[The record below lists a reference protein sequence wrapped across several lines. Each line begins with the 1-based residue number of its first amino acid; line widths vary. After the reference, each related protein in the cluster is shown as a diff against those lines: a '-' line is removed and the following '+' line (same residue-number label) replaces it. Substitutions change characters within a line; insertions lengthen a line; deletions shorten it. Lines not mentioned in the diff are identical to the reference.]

1 MANFLE
7 DFIGTVADNVTP
19 DPNTGF
25 ATFMDNI
32 WPDEN
37 NYVGQ
42 AIASPLL
49 LPSYLLRGGVSAVTF
64 IDDVLSRPASFAL
77 QASTYSNPLYRDG
90 VSIDDFRQM
99 WNASAYLSP
108 GRAAMTNLFSP
119 GNQFGTVVNMA
130 FGNEGNWNNLSY
142 SPGSTYNPYLMG
154 EQATEAA
161 WDNSTL
167 GTIGSGATDIA
178 WQFAAGKGIG
188 AAASVVKRAAGLAT
202 SINGM
207 RDLQKLNNTL
217 TDHVRYVQTEGTE
230 GKFSE
235 LGTGIIDIANTKD
248 YWKIYSS
255 SWLTRMTSAGSRNR
269 MGLSRLLSEVD
280 DPYLVKDILLAD
292 RGDYAAIGRLMQ
304 QAPNHVWTMTDM
316 SASMRAKFIEGGQY
330 YPTPEEAG
338 LIRQVFDSE
347 LARDD
352 FYSAVKGLFLN
363 TGEDGLISN
372 VARGAD
378 FIPMQG
384 VAGRAQ
390 KWLYNAEMA
399 TRIGEGGRYVDMPLG
414 VLGSGK
420 PVTTLL
426 QWVGGRRPLNRVSL
440 SGLRPD
446 EVADEMLYYS
456 SSSRALRG
464 NPFLEMPV
472 IRPDGSQGLETI
484 TMAQWRNQ
492 AIGRLGDAKLRGGD
506 TAVAEE
512 VRKLEN
518 ELVAAIANR
527 YRIDPETRDA
537 IISGLQEAR
546 DKSQRSVVRDGFFYD
561 ETRDLVVVDPKTR
574 RQLADELVLLPLDE
588 LDAALRVESTTTF
601 ARRGRA
607 VAGAIDTVEPALDFV
622 LRFWRTNMLFKPGY
636 TPKNSL
642 LEPAISSLL
651 AHGTI
656 LSPDGVMEAISNFT
670 INRGRQIRQAGYAVS
685 DRLGISG
692 LRRQSNEILELHRQR
707 EFLRHELEHENLFID
722 SLDSAGVSPA
732 TAAAYRTTAYESR
745 KALDRQLA
753 DIESVLDE
761 LDPGFRAVREVPTL
775 TELSRRLDDID
786 AAISGDPRWA
796 AGLQTQIDDIYT
808 TAQGRSVSTLDE
820 IDSQL
825 SSLRTRR
832 DELKKEWDIQRQAYE
847 TDDVL
852 TATRGQATAEQRL
865 AGIEDELSG
874 LRTERTQLRERLASL
889 DPESRDFDIVN
900 GQIASVQRRIRVLA
914 RRRASGKV
922 RKEYES
928 ETRLGGGPAD
938 MTRPKTT
945 AKGRDYRG
953 TALRRQMESLQRQID
968 GLELKR
974 SRYVED
980 STGYVP
986 AVLTSAEKA
995 QIRSLQRQ
1003 RAMWERGQADDGKLS
1018 SRLEELKA
1026 QREAIR
1032 EEMSVLEPTA
1042 LDRKLDLEQKLDA
1055 LDAEIGIKGER
1066 LVEKRLKR
1074 EQARERKLGGEG
1086 PVVITVGDDQFSIAG
1101 VYDEGNF
1108 GAAMRAEAS
1117 SGQTNALTFDPSE
1130 WGASASNRWARAGG
1144 VGVVQPTDPGYWTE
1158 LAYIANRQIRGDQM
1172 AELILRGVPPQDI
1185 MKWLRTPAGK
1195 RYARGMGWTNDNLY
1209 SRVVG
1214 RRKASLQYEER
1225 TASPARDVRQPGTP
1239 STRPGYKAAIGAA
1252 QRKVAEAE
1260 DAVRAAKKSGQGL
1273 DEAEAALQAARYEVG
1288 RLRVASENSGA
1299 PRVEQ
1304 GPEYFDAGVDTPAMR
1319 EPMIPLVQEST
1330 IAENIRLMYQYF
1342 PDPEVRARLL
1352 DDADVTPAELQK
1364 LMGLRDDL
1372 SPVHSG
1378 ALSFQNKGKV
1388 TRAINN
1394 ALNTIWRNLATK
1406 PEDRFGRFPY
1416 FDRQWRTNVQADARL
1431 LREQGQELTVDV
1443 VNNLRAAAA
1452 SRALKDLE
1460 NTFYNIRRYSNPVY
1474 ALRYLVG
1481 FPGAY
1486 FNSLYRYGR
1495 LAYRNPGRAFIGAN
1509 MYSGAYQTFGVDENG
1524 ERTQDWT
1531 KVKNLVIPVPEEVQ
1545 KVIPIDPQVTLSTR
1559 TVDYISSAPTFL
1571 PIVTMPV
1578 SSVLRYKPTANEWIK
1593 KEMGDDFYRTMFPFN
1608 QPSVDNQIKAGP
1620 LVLDP
1625 MFAGWE
1631 LDLIT
1636 ALNPTDEDFIQAA
1649 DQIYLFELSEWERTG
1664 KTGKPPSFEDA
1675 AKSARNFWFGKSF
1688 FKFLGMSGLGAQ
1700 PQGQMWRDE
1709 WLRFKQMYPGD
1720 TQGARQAFIDQHG
1733 EAYKYFTY
1741 STSDYR
1747 VYMPS
1752 NTNAYNRL
1760 QEHGDLANSL
1770 REINPDDPALA
1781 SIMFWGAD
1789 GEFDRAIYNW
1799 MAENSLPGDDQP
1811 LRSKLDPAEIQDRQA
1826 AEQSWA
1832 MYNASVAKRDAMMM
1846 QYGYTSLSPDGESAW
1861 LYRQWHDW
1869 TNSFILDP
1877 ANKQWYAQFTG
1888 GNFGKANQTLQA
1900 LATVLSSEQFMN
1912 TFNSVPAYQVATT
1925 YLQNREIALRAFDDA
1940 ADSDARKAIQTQW
1953 DTWVTRNILP
1963 SSSEFASLYV
1973 RNLQGEDLG

>member
-1 MANFLE
+1 MPNFLE
-7 DFIGTVADNVTP
+7 DFISTVADNVTP
-19 DPNTGF
+19 DPTTGF
-25 ATFMDNI
+25 AQFMDRV

-37 NYVGQ
+37 NVVGQ

-49 LPSYLLRGGVSAVTF
+49 LPSYLLRTGVSAAVAV
-64 IDDVLSRPASFAL
+64 DDFVSRPVSFAL
-77 QASTYSNPLYRDG
+77 QATTFSNPLYRDG
-90 VSIDDFRQM
+90 ISLSDFEEM
-99 WNASAYLSP
+99 WNASKFLSP
-108 GRAAMTNLFSP
+108 GRAAMTRMFSP
-119 GNQFGTVVNMA
+119 GTLEGNLFNTVV
-130 FGNEGNWNNLSY
+130 GNEGDWNNLSF
-142 SPGSTYNPYLMG
+142 SPGSTYNPYVMG
-154 EQATEAA
+154 EDATEQA
-161 WDNSTL
+161 WDNSVL

-178 WQFAAGKGIG
+178 WQLAAGKGIG
-188 AAASVVKRAAGLAT
+188 AAASIAKRAAGLST
-202 SINGM
+202 SIKGV

-217 TDHVRYVQTEGTE
+217 TDHVRYTQTEGAE
-230 GKFSE
+230 GAFSE
-235 LGTGIIDIANTKD
+235 LGTGVIEIAQTKEF
-248 YWKIYSS
+248 WKIYSS
-255 SWLTRMTSAGSRNR
+255 PWLGRMSSLGSRNR
-269 MGLSRLLSEVD
+269 MALSKLLADVD

-304 QAPNHVWTMTDM
+304 QAPDHVWTMTDM
-316 SASMRAKFIEGGQY
+316 SASMRSKFIEGGQY
-330 YPTPEEAG
+330 YPSESEAA
-338 LIRQVFDSE
+338 LIRQVFDSN
-347 LARDD
+347 LARDE
-352 FYSAVKGLFLN
+352 FYSAVKGLFLS

-378 FIPMQG
+378 FVPMQG

-399 TRIGEGGRYVDMPLG
+399 TRIGEEGRYVDIPLG

-446 EVADEMLYYS
+446 EVADELLYYS

-464 NPFLEMPV
+464 NPFLEIPV
-472 IRPDGSQGLETI
+472 TRADGSQGLET
-484 TMAQWRNQ
+484 MSMSQWRNN

-518 ELVAAIANR
+518 ELVSAIANR
-527 YRIDPETRDA
+527 YRIDPETRA
-537 IISGLQEAR
+537 TIISGLQEAR
-546 DKSQRSVVRDGFFYD
+546 DKSQRSVVKDGFFYD

-588 LDAALRVESTTTF
+588 LDNALRIESTTTF

-607 VAGAIDTVEPALDFV
+607 ISSAVDTVEPALDFV

-651 AHGTI
+651 AHGSM
-656 LSPDGVMEAISNFT
+656 LSPDGVMSAINNFGV
-670 INRGRQIRQAGYAVS
+670 NRARQAKQIGYGVV

-692 LRRQSNEILELHRQR
+692 LRRQSDEILELHRQR
-707 EFLRHELEHENLFID
+707 EFIRHELDQENLFID
-722 SLDSAGVSPA
+722 QMDSAGVSPA
-732 TAAAYRTTAYESR
+732 TTAAYRETAFESR
-745 KALDRQLA
+745 KMLDRQLA
-753 DIESVLDE
+753 EVETLLDD

-775 TELSRRLDDID
+775 SELSRRLDEIDSALTGD
-786 AAISGDPRWA
+786 AATGAR
-796 AGLQTQIDDIYT
+796 LQSQIDEIYA
-808 TAQGRSVSTLDE
+808 TAQGRSISTLDE
-820 IDSQL
+820 IDSEL
-825 SSLRTRR
+825 AALTTRR
-832 DELKKEWDIQRQAYE
+832 DELLKDWDIQRQAYE
-847 TDDVL
+847 TDEVV
-852 TATRGQATAEQRL
+852 G
-865 AGIEDELSG
+865 
-874 LRTERTQLRERLASL
+874 
-889 DPESRDFDIVN
+889 
-900 GQIASVQRRIRVLA
+900 SV
-914 RRRASGKV
+914 
-922 RKEYES
+922 
-928 ETRLGGGPAD
+928 RLGGGPAD

-953 TALRRQMESLQRQID
+953 TSIRRQIDSLQRQID

-974 SRYVED
+974 SRYAEE

-986 AVLTSAEKA
+986 AVLTGAEKA

-1003 RAMWERGQADDGKLS
+1003 RAMWERGQADDGKMA
-1018 SRLEELKA
+1018 SRLEDLKA

-1032 EEMSVLEPTA
+1032 EEMSVLSPTA
-1042 LDRKLDLEQKLDA
+1042 LERKLALESKLDS
-1055 LDAEIGIKGER
+1055 LDAEIGLKGER

-1074 EQARERKLGGEG
+1074 ERAKQRKLGGEG
-1086 PVVITVGDDQFSIAG
+1086 PITITAGDERITIDGI
-1101 VYDEGNF
+1101 YNEGDF
-1108 GAAMRAEAS
+1108 GAAIRAEAS
-1117 SGQTNALTFDPSE
+1117 SGQTNVLTFDPSE
-1130 WGASASNRWARAGG
+1130 WGSMASNRWARAGG
-1144 VGVVQPTDPGYWTE
+1144 VGVVQPTDPAYWTE
-1158 LAYIANRQIRGDQM
+1158 LAYIANRQIRGDQL

-1185 MKWLRTPAGK
+1185 MKWIRTPAGK
-1195 RYARGMGWTNDNLY
+1195 RYARGMGWTNDDLY
-1209 SRVVG
+1209 SKIVG
-1214 RRKASLQYEER
+1214 RRKASLQYEEDAGR
-1225 TASPARDVRQPGTP
+1225 IPRDAGSRQP
-1239 STRPGYKAAIGAA
+1239 S
-1252 QRKVAEAE
+1252 
-1260 DAVRAAKKSGQGL
+1260 
-1273 DEAEAALQAARYEVG
+1273 
-1288 RLRVASENSGA
+1288 
-1299 PRVEQ
+1299 
-1304 GPEYFDAGVDTPAMR
+1304 
-1319 EPMIPLVQEST
+1319 IPLVEESV

-1342 PDPEVRARLL
+1342 PDPAVRARLL
-1352 DDADVTPAELQK
+1352 DDADVTPAELQE

-1378 ALSFQNKGKV
+1378 ALTFQNKGKV
-1388 TRAINN
+1388 TCAVNN
-1394 ALNTIWRNLATK
+1394 ALNAIWRNLATK

-1416 FDRQWRTNVQADARL
+1416 LDRQWRMNVQADARL
-1431 LREQGQELTVDV
+1431 LKEQGQELTVDV
-1443 VNNLRAAAA
+1443 VNNLRAGAAA
-1452 SRALKDLE
+1452 RALKDME

-1509 MYSGAYQTFGVDENG
+1509 AYSGTYQTFGVDENG
-1524 ERTQDWT
+1524 ERTSDWT

-1545 KVIPIDPQVTLSTR
+1545 KVVPIDPQVTLSTR
-1559 TVDYISSAPTFL
+1559 TIDFISSAPTFL
-1571 PIVTMPV
+1571 PIVTVPV

-1608 QPSVDNQIKAGP
+1608 QPTVDNQIKAGP

-1631 LDLIT
+1631 LDLVT

-1664 KTGKPPSFEDA
+1664 KVGKPPQFEDA

-1700 PQGQMWRDE
+1700 PQGQLWRDE
-1709 WLRFKQMYPGD
+1709 WLRYKEMYPGD
-1720 TQGARQAFIDQHG
+1720 TIAARQAFIDQHG

-1747 VYMPS
+1747 VYMPA

-1760 QEHGDLANSL
+1760 QDYGDVANSL
-1770 REINPDDPALA
+1770 RQINPDDPALA
-1781 SIMFWGAD
+1781 TIMFWGAD

-1799 MAENSLPGDDQP
+1799 MSENTIPGDDQP
-1811 LRSKLDPAEIQDRQA
+1811 IRSKLDPADIADRQA

-1832 MYNASVAKRDAMMM
+1832 AYNASVAKRDAVMM
-1846 QYGYTSLSPDGESAW
+1846 QYGYSSLQPDGESAW
-1861 LYRQWHDW
+1861 LYQQWSQWVDGFV
-1869 TNSFILDP
+1869 SDP
-1877 ANKQWYAQFTG
+1877 ANKQWYAEFTG
-1888 GNFGKANQTLQA
+1888 GNYGKANQTIQA
-1900 LATVLSSEQFMN
+1900 LATVLSDENFMG
-1912 TFNSVPAYQVATT
+1912 TFKSVPAYQVATT
-1925 YLQNREIALRAFDDA
+1925 YLQNREIALQAFDQA
-1940 ADSDARKAIQTQW
+1940 ADADARRNLQAQW
-1953 DTWVTRNILP
+1953 DAWVTRNILP

-1973 RNLQGEDLG
+1973 RNLQGEDLS